1 MRLAQIPLRCLKQ
14 VLEIL
19 DSKVL
24 GASLMHP
31 GDRFLSVDDIAC
43 HNVMY
48 CYGNIGP
55 NPVGINMFLA
65 LFLSLLT

>member
-1 MRLAQIPLRCLKQ
+1 
-14 VLEIL
+14 
-19 DSKVL
+19 
-24 GASLMHP
+24 MHP

-48 CYGNIGP
+48 CYSNIGP
-55 NPVGINMFLA
+55 NPLGINVFLA